1 MNRYLSL
8 RAVTAVAAAVA
19 LLCVALLVRRPA
31 LAAVAVAVA
40 APVGL
45 GVVLWRR
52 PELDIEVGVSA
63 ARVVEGDVVQVL
75 VTVAADTE
83 VAWLDVEYEPAPG
96 LDSVD
101 GILRRIVTVPE
112 GMARVIAFE
121 VKPSQWGV
129 LATGRL
135 RVVVRDRFGL
145 FALATIRSL
154 DAVLRVYPAE
164 ARLRSLAT
172 PARTGSS
179 LGAHLAAVRGDG
191 CEYAD
196 VRPWQPGDR
205 RRAINWR
212 VSARRGA
219 TWVSD
224 RHPERSADVVLL
236 LDDTAALGP
245 GDDTTLRRAVQA
257 AMTLAEN
264 HLLAQDKVGLLAVGA
279 PLRWLAPRSGTR
291 QLYAIVDTLLD
302 CRLARLSGLGRQPAL
317 VAGGLRPGTT
327 VVGLTLLADDRI
339 VEVLGEL
346 RRHGHHVVAVEP
358 ATPPPAPGD
367 SRARLAAMRLW
378 NAERAARRERLLEAG
393 VVSLRWDE
401 DVPLR
406 VLLARVGRP
415 AALSRTRS

>member
-8 RAVTAVAAAVA
+8 RAVTAVAAAVV
-19 LLCVALLVRRPA
+19 LLCVALVVRRPA

-101 GILRRIVTVPE
+101 GILRRIVTIPE

-154 DAVLRVYPAE
+154 DVVSRVLSGRGPAAFAGHPRPDRVEPW
-164 ARLRSLAT
+164 
-172 PARTGSS
+172 
-179 LGAHLAAVRGDG
+179 
-191 CEYAD
+191 
-196 VRPWQPGDR
+196 RPPR
-205 RRAINWR
+205 RRA
-212 VSARRGA
+212 RR
-219 TWVSD
+219 
-224 RHPERSADVVLL
+224 
-236 LDDTAALGP
+236 
-245 GDDTTLRRAVQA
+245 
-257 AMTLAEN
+257 
-264 HLLAQDKVGLLAVGA
+264 
-279 PLRWLAPRSGTR
+279 
-291 QLYAIVDTLLD
+291 
-302 CRLARLSGLGRQPAL
+302 RL
-317 VAGGLRPGTT
+317 
-327 VVGLTLLADDRI
+327 
-339 VEVLGEL
+339 
-346 RRHGHHVVAVEP
+346 
-358 ATPPPAPGD
+358 
-367 SRARLAAMRLW
+367 
-378 NAERAARRERLLEAG
+378 
-393 VVSLRWDE
+393 
-401 DVPLR
+401 
-406 VLLARVGRP
+406 
-415 AALSRTRS
+415 